1 MNCSFR
7 CFIRY
12 NKVFLD
18 SYPYWH
24 HLISRVHLSI
34 LPLSH
39 KNAYTVTHPSF
50 LSFPL
55 AGSGE
60 QVVVTF
66 VAFGCSKS
74 HSFFLKRS
82 SHLKKEGGLF
92 SSEALGLSPALSLR
106 TAVCMPLTTACKSPF
121 IRWQPD
127 GVAGIIGRAWWAPF
141 NLSSRVKEL
150 VSRSIWAGCNSSQGS
165 RGYVK
170 T

>member
-1 MNCSFR
+1 MRVSKLWENIFLFIFLVNCSFR

-82 SHLKKEGGLF
+82 SHLKKRRGG
-92 SSEALGLSPALSLR
+92 SSPVKPLVFLLLSACAQRSACPSPPLANPPLS
-106 TAVCMPLTTACKSPF
+106 AGSQMG
-121 IRWQPD
+121 WQ
-127 GVAGIIGRAWWAPF
+127 
-141 NLSSRVKEL
+141 E
-150 VSRSIWAGCNSSQGS
+150 
-165 RGYVK
+165 
-170 T
+170 